1 MSSAPTARTTGI
13 PEPPAPRRSTSWV
26 EWVAGTDHK
35 SLGLRLFLACGVF
48 FLIGGAFALL
58 VRAELARPGMQVLS
72 HQEYN
77 EIFTMHGSTMVYL
90 VVQPLAL
97 ALGVYL
103 VPLQIGASN
112 LAYPRLALWSFWLVV
127 GGGSVM
133 YLGFLT
139 TQGAGPDGWTAFLPL
154 SNSGFT
160 PGSGMDMWIMG
171 VILANVAELL
181 LAVVV
186 LATILMRRAP
196 GMSMLRLPVFVWSE
210 VVTCMMTIVAFPALI
225 AAMILLYL
233 ERQYGWNV
241 DPVIYLHLFWFYG
254 HPSVYIMFFPF
265 LGCVAEVVPVFSRKR
280 FFGYPAMVFSLL
292 AFSMLSM
299 SVWAHHMYTTG
310 RSANEYFAI
319 TSTSLAIAAGVE
331 YFDLIGTMWGGSVLF
346 RTPMLFAITFL
357 IQFLV
362 GGMTGVMVASP
373 PIDYSLNDTFFVVG
387 HFHYTLFAGSI
398 FGLFA
403 GIYYWFPK
411 ATGSM
416 LRESLG
422 RVHFILMTIGTNMTF
437 FPMLVLGYDGMVRR
451 VADYPAAAGFTT
463 LNEVSSAGSAVIALS
478 VLVFIVNVWWSLR
491 RRVPAGADP
500 WGGHTLEWWTPS
512 PPPRDNF
519 ADLPPI
525 RSYAPLLD
533 LREAAET

>member
-1 MSSAPTARTTGI
+1 
-13 PEPPAPRRSTSWV
+13 V

-451 VADYPAAAGFTT
+451 VADYPASAGFTT

-491 RRVPAGADP
+491 RRIPAGADP